1 MWKVIKE
8 IRKDFLLKN
17 LTRVC
22 QDSNTLLHDYYIFE
36 NTKMIEKSLDIETDY
51 ESHGNVTK
59 ETIEAGVKMFTYLN
73 LCPPMMMKYFE
84 ELLLKGT
91 LKEIILSTSA
101 IIRKSKKAVKK
112 SAIDLFQKI
121 GQKLGFKHRK
131 IDLIT
136 KRKSIFIENYLRNC
150 STDLCR
156 KDLNFLGLCANYEFQ
171 IILLQ
176 ILGSKEIHKITTH
189 PGQIIDEDGHMMPT
203 ALVPFCSLSNNFYAM
218 GAKIEQIDIPVCKSF
233 RDRIVND
240 QLCQQVDLNK
250 YKAKF
255 KPNEKL
261 FFSFFIDFNEE
272 REYLEN
278 DHDIGK
284 LIKIESIGISL

>member
-1 MWKVIKE
+1 MLEEAHFQYVDFFFRLVNILQTTENHENLWKVIKE

-121 GQKLGFKHRK
+121 GQKLGLKHRK
-131 IDLIT
+131 IDLVT
-136 KRKSIFIENYLRNC
+136 KRKSIFIENKNGVLWSQTRMRIEMRLRFYLV
-150 STDLCR
+150 
-156 KDLNFLGLCANYEFQ
+156 
-171 IILLQ
+171 I
-176 ILGSKEIHKITTH
+176 
-189 PGQIIDEDGHMMPT
+189 
-203 ALVPFCSLSNNFYAM
+203 
-218 GAKIEQIDIPVCKSF
+218 
-233 RDRIVND
+233 
-240 QLCQQVDLNK
+240 
-250 YKAKF
+250 
-255 KPNEKL
+255 
-261 FFSFFIDFNEE
+261 
-272 REYLEN
+272 
-278 DHDIGK
+278 
-284 LIKIESIGISL
+284 

>member
-121 GQKLGFKHRK
+121 AQKLGLIHRK
-131 IDLIT
+131 IDLVT
-136 KRKSIFIENYLRNC
+136 KRKSIFTENFLRNC
-150 STDLCR
+150 TTDLCR
-156 KDLNFLGLCANYEFQ
+156 KDLKLLGLCANYEFQ
-171 IILLQ
+171 IILL
-176 ILGSKEIHKITTH
+176 
-189 PGQIIDEDGHMMPT
+189 
-203 ALVPFCSLSNNFYAM
+203 
-218 GAKIEQIDIPVCKSF
+218 
-233 RDRIVND
+233 
-240 QLCQQVDLNK
+240 
-250 YKAKF
+250 
-255 KPNEKL
+255 
-261 FFSFFIDFNEE
+261 
-272 REYLEN
+272 
-278 DHDIGK
+278 
-284 LIKIESIGISL
+284 